1 MTHKIVFLD
10 RSTLIANIRR
20 PDFAHEWTEYP
31 ATDRYQVGARLR
43 GASIAI
49 ANKAPI
55 GAEIIDELPELRLI
69 AIAATGVNNVDLK
82 YCAEKGITVCNIRD
96 YSQFAVSEHCFAL
109 ALTLRRNLIAY
120 RKDVLEGAW
129 QRSAGF
135 CLLTH
140 PISDLRG
147 SVLGILGHGAIG
159 QQTAALG
166 QAFGMTVLI
175 AERRGAQKQR
185 PGRVSFEK
193 VLQESDILSVH
204 CPLKEDTVGLISTQ
218 EFARMKPTS
227 ILINTARGGV
237 VDEAALLEAL
247 KANSIAG
254 AGLDVLAEEPPTN
267 GHLLLDLELPNLV
280 ITPHIGWASA
290 QAMQGLADQLIDNI
304 EAYVAGHP
312 QNLVGEPTQ
321 KIE

>member
-10 RSTLIANIRR
+10 RATLIANIRR

-31 ATDRYQVGARLR
+31 STKRHQVSARLR
-43 GASIAI
+43 SASIAI

-55 GAEIIDELPELRLI
+55 DAETIDDLPELRLI
-69 AIAATGVNNVDLK
+69 AVAATGVNNVDLK
-82 YCAEKGITVCNIRD
+82 HCAKKGIAVCNIRD

-109 ALTLRRNLIAY
+109 ALTLRRNLVAY
-120 RKDVLEGAW
+120 RNDLLEGAW
-129 QRSAGF
+129 QRSSGF

-140 PISDLRG
+140 PINDLRN

-159 QQTAALG
+159 QQTALLG
-166 QAFGMTVLI
+166 QAFGMSVLI
-175 AERRGAQKQR
+175 AERKGSPKLRT
-185 PGRVSFEK
+185 GRVSFEN

-204 CPLKEDTVGLISTQ
+204 CPLNEDTVGLISTQ
-218 EFARMKPTS
+218 EFAQMKPTS

-237 VDEAALLEAL
+237 VDEVALLEAL
-247 KANSIAG
+247 KTNTIAG
-254 AGLDVLAEEPPTN
+254 AGLDVLSEEPPTG
-267 GHLLLDLELPNLV
+267 GHPLLDLELPNLV

-304 EAYVAGHP
+304 EAFVAGQP
-312 QNLVGEPTQ
+312 KNLVGAPKAKFE
-321 KIE
+321 